1 MVEIGVFPDFY
12 HSFLGLNKKI
22 VRNLVRN
29 SGNTRFFCK
38 FAPKE
43 TKICLFHVQIII
55 FT

>member
-1 MVEIGVFPDFY
+1 MVEIGVFLDFY

-29 SGNTRFFCK
+29 SGNPRFFRN

-43 TKICLFHVQIII
+43 TKIWFFMCK
-55 FT
+55 